1 MKSLKD
7 GLADVAVS
15 ERVDAPGEH
24 SGTAPVSL
32 SGRVKWFDVTRGFGF
47 VETDGGDVLVHF
59 SLLREHD
66 RRSLPEGATVAV
78 DAVRGA
84 RGLQAVA
91 VTAIDLTTSI
101 GPDPDKVQRERR
113 SRNDPLDL
121 IDQAGDPEPVFIKWF
136 NRLKGYGFVIR
147 EGGTQDIFIHMET
160 LRRGGLLEV
169 VPNQRLH
176 ARIAPGEKG
185 PLVVEVSPG

>member
-1 MKSLKD
+1 MKSLKE
-7 GLADVAVS
+7 GIADVAVADRGETS
-15 ERVDAPGEH
+15 GAVGGSAP
-24 SGTAPVSL
+24 TAL
-32 SGRVKWFDVTRGFGF
+32 TGRVKWFDVTRGFGF

-59 SLLREHD
+59 SLLRDHD
-66 RRSLPEGATVAV
+66 RRSLPEGATVSV
-78 DAVRGA
+78 NAVRGA

-101 GPDPDKVQRERR
+101 GPDPDMIQRTKR

-121 IDQAGDPEPVFIKWF
+121 IDQAGDPEPVFVKWF

-147 EGGTQDIFIHMET
+147 EGGAQDIFIHMET
-160 LRRGGLLEV
+160 LRRGGFLEV
-169 VPNQRLH
+169 EPNQRLH

-185 PLVVEVSPG
+185 PLVVEVSSG